1 MIQITMTNLAPRDN
15 IMTDTNNNND
25 AINATFLADAT
36 PFLRVLA
43 QILHRLLTQLDSQ
56 SSPRNNGNRQETV
69 IEGE

>member
-1 MIQITMTNLAPRDN
+1 MIQISMTNPALRGNTMADP
-15 IMTDTNNNND
+15 NNNND
-25 AINATFLADAT
+25 AIRATFLAEAA